1 MFHCLWRQLICR
13 QFSPRSC
20 FSLSLSVVNEY
31 ISACLLVIKI
41 LTSIQYNLSEI
52 IRQGPEKTAELE
64 IFLLIIVCTVI
75 KRRWSTQKCR
85 LQSKLT
91 TSCVESL
98 CEVGRLSHLR
108 RSYRHPNFARPF
120 SRAKQVLGK
129 RKVDRG
135 LVRELAGRGT
145 LGTRDRTQSPFKHF

>member
-1 MFHCLWRQLICR
+1 MGSEKEPSFSCISAEANRAIKKPFQLYWRIYCELIIFFSSDCKISFNLQSVYVFCSVFFRRFYNCQRFMIDNVSLPLAPVNCR

-75 KRRWSTQKCR
+75 KRRWSTQQCR
-85 LQSKLT
+85 L
-91 TSCVESL
+91 
-98 CEVGRLSHLR
+98 
-108 RSYRHPNFARPF
+108 
-120 SRAKQVLGK
+120 
-129 RKVDRG
+129 
-135 LVRELAGRGT
+135 
-145 LGTRDRTQSPFKHF
+145 